1 MNPWLRELVCP
12 AYATCEEKVKASA
25 DRGKTDA
32 EPGEISYRWYPTV
45 ATSNSKTAAAR
56 KMIPSNVS
64 TSRTPRAKKRSRR
77 VTAPRGPHIFVS
89 IRWPIR

>member
-25 DRGKTDA
+25 ERGKTNA

-45 ATSNSKTAAAR
+45 ATSNSQTPAAR

-64 TSRTPRAKKRSRR
+64 TSRSARAKKRSRR
-77 VTAPRGPHIFVS
+77 VTAPREPHIFVS
-89 IRWPIR
+89 IR